1 MIKRFVSLL
10 TMVLLAF
17 SGYAQNS
24 ISDINRIK
32 RDKNY
37 LYGEATLDTRE
48 AAIKLA
54 YELLEV
60 EIKNWAATKNAQIN
74 SVYASKVYEFADSI
88 ILQRHNMVRAF
99 VFVKTSNLKAIK
111 GKSMTVDVKPDEV
124 LTKAIPEPSTVE
136 GNTISVKEEP
146 VGKEETPTKGKEA
159 VPTNVDTPTQID
171 LVKEE
176 PAPANLQPVQPE
188 AIQRLMAVTSFH
200 DLEDVIKPLKAE
212 GKITGYGKYTTMS
225 DPASCY
231 LIIYDKEANIK
242 AFLGKGAVT
251 RPNLQTG
258 LSDSEKNYHGCG
270 AIWLKI
276 KE

>member
-99 VFVKTSNLKAIK
+99 VFVNSA
-111 GKSMTVDVKPDEV
+111 
-124 LTKAIPEPSTVE
+124 
-136 GNTISVKEEP
+136 
-146 VGKEETPTKGKEA
+146 
-159 VPTNVDTPTQID
+159 
-171 LVKEE
+171 
-176 PAPANLQPVQPE
+176 
-188 AIQRLMAVTSFH
+188 
-200 DLEDVIKPLKAE
+200 
-212 GKITGYGKYTTMS
+212 Y
-225 DPASCY
+225 
-231 LIIYDKEANIK
+231 
-242 AFLGKGAVT
+242 
-251 RPNLQTG
+251 
-258 LSDSEKNYHGCG
+258 
-270 AIWLKI
+270 
-276 KE
+276 